1 MLATNFISD
10 LEKAIAERSAHTA
23 AMLRQITDLFLA
35 NAGQYSTEQVGVY
48 DDVLQL
54 LIAKVDSAAR
64 ATLARR
70 AEDDGDVEWSLHE
83 TYLKASARVKID
95 RAARARGG
103 DL

>member
-1 MLATNFISD
+1 MPGRAAKPMRTRLPLLATNFISD
-10 LEKAIAERSAHTA
+10 LEKAIAGRSADTA

-35 NAGQYSTEQVGVY
+35 NAGQYSAEQVGVY

-70 AEDDGDVEWSLHE
+70 IAETPQGPERNG
-83 TYLKASARVKID
+83 ACARP
-95 RAARARGG
+95 R
-103 DL
+103 